1 MTTVVDT
8 VQLTRTE
15 TVVVQ
20 DFYPESV
27 SLEQTERVVNRV
39 EDTTV
44 VVTGVLAPASQTS
57 ISSAPDI
64 DLTNLTNGAVL
75 VYQENTAKWQ
85 ATKTL
90 ENQVM
95 NGGFF

>member
-1 MTTVVDT
+1 MTTQVEKVT
-8 VQLTRTE
+8 L
-15 TVVVQ
+15 
-20 DFYPESV
+20 V
-27 SLEQTERVVNRV
+27 STERVVV
-39 EDTTV
+39 ETPSTSHV
-44 VVTGVLAPASQTS
+44 ITGGLLPPSSS
-57 ISSAPDI
+57 ISSSVDV

>member
-44 VVTGVLAPASQTS
+44 VVTGVLAPVGQTN
-57 ISSAPDI
+57 ISTAPDV

-75 VYQENTAKWQ
+75 VYQESTGKWQ

>member
-1 MTTVVDT
+1 MTASVDT
-8 VQLTRTE
+8 VQLTKTE
-15 TVVVQ
+15 TIVVQ
-20 DFYPESV
+20 DFFPESV
-27 SLEQTERVVNRV
+27 SLSETERVVERV

-44 VVTGVLAPASQTS
+44 VVTGLLAPLSQTS
-57 ISSAPDI
+57 IASASDV
-64 DLTNLTNGAVL
+64 DLSRLSDGAVL
-75 VYQENTAKWQ
+75 VYQENMSKWQ

>member
-1 MTTVVDT
+1 MTASVDT
-8 VQLTRTE
+8 VQLTKTE
-15 TVVVQ
+15 TIVVQ
-20 DFYPESV
+20 DFLPESV
-27 SLEQTERVVNRV
+27 SLSETERIVERV

-44 VVTGVLAPASQTS
+44 VVTGLLAPLSQTS
-57 ISSAPDI
+57 IASASDV
-64 DLTNLTNGAVL
+64 DLTGLSDGAVL
-75 VYQENTAKWQ
+75 VYQENMSKWQ